1 LNDPTQAILRERLQA
16 HEGDRTPGSDDTAKI
31 AQLSDYRK
39 GLSFSRPGPVATA
52 EKKASAPLTIGGRSR
67 YTIRPG
73 ACGAA
78 HLGDKLMRSDP
89 GLIRS
94 KAFAAAIALLS
105 LLPLASCEV
114 PPSGVP
120 TAADI
125 RGVRPSGTVTM
136 TQFFVSGTGVGSGTL
151 AFKGRSYPFTLIG
164 SLNGLGAIATTEA
177 SGEVYKLSDVS
188 QFPGAW
194 IQGNGNLAISTLAN
208 GELWL
213 QNNHGVVMRL
223 NAQQAGITL
232 TNGRYEIFIHMG
244 Q

>member
-1 LNDPTQAILRERLQA
+1 M
-16 HEGDRTPGSDDTAKI
+16 
-31 AQLSDYRK
+31 
-39 GLSFSRPGPVATA
+39 
-52 EKKASAPLTIGGRSR
+52 
-67 YTIRPG
+67 
-73 ACGAA
+73 
-78 HLGDKLMRSDP
+78 MRSDP
-89 GLIRS
+89 SFFRS
-94 KAFAAAIALLS
+94 KAFLAAIALLN
-105 LLPLASCEV
+105 LLPLASCEI

-136 TQFFVSGTGVGSGTL
+136 TQFFVSGTGVGTGTL
-151 AFKGRSYPFTLIG
+151 TFRGRTYPFTLIG
-164 SLNGLGAIATTEA
+164 SLNGLGALTTIQA

-188 QFPGAW
+188 QFSGAW
-194 IQGNGNLAISTLAN
+194 IQGNGNLAISTLAD

-232 TNGRYEIFIHMG
+232 SNGRYEIFIHMG